1 MRTFWK
7 IAVFASLV
15 AAPACTI
22 KDTEAPPLAGPS
34 EFALRLALQ
43 AVPDSILMDGASQ
56 AVITIEATGPDT
68 RPVRGL
74 PVRIETS
81 DGVDVFDIGTLSART
96 AVTGDDGRTRVIYT
110 SPRGNAGGVVTI
122 LVTPIGTDFQCEQ
135 PRTVQLRLVPPGVV
149 QPPNQAAPTPVMTVT
164 PTSPRVLESAIFD
177 ASQTTDGVTSA
188 GDPIP
193 CGARCTYQWE
203 FGDGGTAT
211 GIFASHA
218 YSTFGNYQVRLT
230 VTDDQ
235 GAAVQIGQTVV
246 VSPGVPPSGG
256 FTYSPT
262 APAVN
267 EQVLFNAA
275 AVQPAPGRRIVSY
288 EWNFGNGR
296 FGSGVTTS
304 TSYGAVGTYQVT
316 LTVTDDAGTVSVIGP
331 TSISISATGALD
343 AALTV
348 SPTTGTTSTNFFF
361 DASASR
367 PGPSPIVE
375 YRFNFGDN
383 SPDVVGSSPSATHRY
398 LLPGSYTVRVT
409 VRDAAGRT
417 DSQTVTVNVQ

>member
-1 MRTFWK
+1 MRTPCR
-7 IAVFASLV
+7 IAVLASLV
-15 AAPACTI
+15 VAGACTI
-22 KDTEAPPLAGPS
+22 KNTEAPPLAGPS
-34 EFALRLALQ
+34 EFALRIALQ

-74 PVRIETS
+74 AVRIETS

-110 SPRGNAGGVVTI
+110 SPRGTVGGVVTI
-122 LVTPIGTDFQCEQ
+122 LVTPIGTDFQGEQ
-135 PRTVQLRLVPPGVV
+135 PRSVQLRLVPPGPVP
-149 QPPNQAAPTPVMTVT
+149 PPNQAAPTPVMTVT
-164 PTSPRVLESAIFD
+164 PASPRVLENALFD
-177 ASQTTDGVTSA
+177 ASQTTDGTTSGGA
-188 GDPIP
+188 PIL

-203 FGDGGTAT
+203 FGDGATAN

-218 YSTFGNYQVRLT
+218 YQALGNYLVRLT

-235 GAAVQIGQTVV
+235 GAAVQIAQTVAV
-246 VSPGVPPSGG
+246 QAGDPPTGG
-256 FTYSPT
+256 FTFSPT

-267 EQVLFNAA
+267 EPVLFNAV

-288 EWNFGNGR
+288 EWDFGNGR

-304 TSYGAVGTYQVT
+304 TTYGAVGTYQVT
-316 LTVTDDAGTVSVIGP
+316 LAVTDDAGSRRVIGP
-331 TSISISATGALD
+331 TPITVSATGALD
-343 AALTV
+343 AALSV
-348 SPTTGTTSTNFFF
+348 SPASGTTSTDFFF

-367 PGPSPIVE
+367 PGPSTIVE
-375 YRFNFGDN
+375 YRFTFGDN
-383 SPDVVGSSPSATHRY
+383 SPDVVGASPTTTHRY
-398 LLPGSYTVRVT
+398 LVAGSYTVRVT